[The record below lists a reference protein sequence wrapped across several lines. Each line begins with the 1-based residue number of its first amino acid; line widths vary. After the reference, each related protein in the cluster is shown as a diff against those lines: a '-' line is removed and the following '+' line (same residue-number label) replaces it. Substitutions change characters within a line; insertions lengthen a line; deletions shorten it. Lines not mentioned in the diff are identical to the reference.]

1 MSSRI
6 IIKSV
11 SIQNFRSIKKDTV
24 KLNNTNIFVGLN
36 DAGKSNYLKA
46 INLFFNNET
55 DYKTVFD
62 FQRDFTHLYNPRS
75 HEAKTISIEL
85 ELEVPDSFK
94 DSGSYLWKRSWRVTG
109 NVEENIERENGQ
121 PISGR
126 SRAMSALRRMKY
138 RYVPAV
144 KSKEFFKSLLS
155 DLYFT
160 ASTVIDSPL
169 ESSMKS
175 FTSVIQ
181 KYTEQ
186 IHDEVGKKIGI
197 DSKLSMPSDMSD
209 MFRALIFE
217 TSKDGDF
224 SVPLDMRGD
233 GIQAR
238 HIPIILKYI
247 ADRDKETRNQGAT
260 NITTIWG
267 YEEPENG
274 VELSKAFEMTDDFRE
289 YADDIQMLITT
300 HSPAFYGQSVD
311 NDNNESKV
319 LYITQDQNGT
329 KSSDEI
335 NSQYL
340 NQTMGL
346 MTLVAPYVEEQKR
359 KLVDIR
365 NKYAEDVLVDI
376 PTVFVEGKTDKAYIE
391 AAIHFFSEKLD
402 GLLKAGKFRVFTK
415 KGEGGCGKLTDFVL
429 AWILSGN
436 KSKAMALFDKDKAG
450 CEAKNNLCNN
460 EIYIKHNKNGS
471 AAQYFKPPATILKLY
486 NKEISIPYEVEHLL
500 SVKCWKDIIEKNWT
514 QEREY
519 QELNQ
524 IAGKFAKADRSVLDV
539 LSEAIDDNDLL
550 QTIVLNGPGDDDK
563 KTKIQKYVTESE
575 EPLQKDYLEGF
586 RSTIEMIETFFCKQ

>member
-471 AAQYFKPPATILKLY
+471 AAQYLQISGEKATLHGVLEPPSRSNRAT
-486 NKEISIPYEVEHLL
+486 L
-500 SVKCWKDIIEKNWT
+500 S
-514 QEREY
+514 
-519 QELNQ
+519 
-524 IAGKFAKADRSVLDV
+524 GK
-539 LSEAIDDNDLL
+539 
-550 QTIVLNGPGDDDK
+550 
-563 KTKIQKYVTESE
+563 
-575 EPLQKDYLEGF
+575 
-586 RSTIEMIETFFCKQ
+586 